1 MQLLSAQVTRYKS
14 IDDSGAVPIDA
25 KTTVLVG
32 QNEAGKT
39 AFLQALYQSN
49 PVFSEDQGFDV
60 TEEYPRKDLTRFEDL
75 HPNKKAIVSSLR
87 YQVDERD
94 VQVVNDALGIALL
107 KPFQL
112 GVKEEYQGPGKVE
125 IAQAV
130 NESVYVKHL
139 LKDIPL
145 PESIAQAAR
154 AATSIKALIALLDGK
169 DLTAEGDAFLKG
181 LHARFGSSGW
191 ENVLEWE
198 LWEKYLALRV
208 PRFFY
213 FDDYR
218 LLPGKA
224 NLNTLHSRVQS
235 ARANK
240 ALRLTGEEQ
249 AVLALLQMARVN
261 LDELLKQTGYES
273 ARAKLEGVSNRITDQ
288 IFKYWRQNKTL
299 EVVVDIRDDP
309 TDVAPFN
316 NGPNL
321 YIRIKNQR
329 HRVTVPFSQR
339 SKGFIWFF
347 SFLVWFDSVKQR
359 AIDAG
364 GAVAAPLI
372 LLLDEPGLS
381 LHALAQADLLRYID
395 DLATQHQVIYT
406 THSPFMV
413 HSDRLVQVRV
423 VEDRDEVGTK
433 VFDRVD
439 GSDSKTLFPLQAALG
454 YTVAQNLFIAKRN
467 LVVEGVADLAYL
479 QFFSAECEASG
490 REALRTDVVITP
502 VGGLDKIATFVALL
516 GANAL
521 ELVVVSD
528 YSGRSDARLD
538 SLIREKILREKQ
550 LVMYAAFRDGSHTK
564 SAKGSKATPGLRAS
578 DIEDLISPKV
588 YVELFNRT
596 FEKELGSKQIKE
608 ADLPPGDRIVERV
621 NQWLE
626 KEGVELRPSGGYNH
640 YAVAK
645 TLVSSPA
652 AEIDDPTLDRFAALF
667 KSVNARFSNAD

>member
-1 MQLLSAQVTRYKS
+1 MQLLSAQVTKYKS
-14 IDDSGAVPIDA
+14 IDDSGVAPIDA

-49 PVFSEDQGFDV
+49 PVFSDEKGFDV
-60 TEEYPRKDLTRFEDL
+60 TEEYPRKDLTRFEEL
-75 HPNKKAIVSSLR
+75 HPSKKAVVTSLR
-87 YQVDERD
+87 YQVDEAD
-94 VQVVNDALGIALL
+94 VRVVNDALGIALF
-107 KPFQL
+107 KPFQF
-112 GVKEEYQGPGKVE
+112 GVKEEYQGSGTVD
-125 IAQAV
+125 IADV
-130 NESVYVKHL
+130 VDESIYVKHL
-139 LKDIPL
+139 LKDVAL
-145 PESIAQAAR
+145 PESIADAAR
-154 AATSIKALIALLDGK
+154 SASSVKALIALLDGE
-169 DLTAEGDAFLKG
+169 DLTADGDTFLKE
-181 LHARFGSSGW
+181 LHARFGSSTW
-191 ENVLEWE
+191 ESVMEHE
-198 LWEKYLALRV
+198 LWHKYLAPRV

-224 NLNTLHSRVQS
+224 NLNALNARVQS
-235 ARANK
+235 AHTNK
-240 ALRLTGEEQ
+240 AVHLTGEEQ
-249 AVLALLQMARVN
+249 AVLALLQMAGVK
-261 LDELLKQTGYES
+261 LAELLKQTGYES

-288 IFKYWRQNKTL
+288 IFKYWRQNKSL
-299 EVVVDIRDDP
+299 EVVVDIRDDA

-316 NGPNL
+316 GGPNL

-364 GAVAAPLI
+364 GSVAAPLI
-372 LLLDEPGLS
+372 LLLDEPGLN

-395 DLATQHQVIYT
+395 DLAKHHQVIYT
-406 THSPFMV
+406 THSPFML
-413 HSDRLVQVRV
+413 HSDRLVQARV

-433 VFDRVD
+433 VSDRVD

-479 QFFSAECEASG
+479 QFFSAACEASD
-490 REALRTDVVITP
+490 REALRSDVVIMP

-528 YSGRSDARLD
+528 YSGKSDARLD
-538 SLIREKILREKQ
+538 SLVREKILRDKQ
-550 LVMYAAFRDGSHTK
+550 LLTYAGFRDGPPKKPS
-564 SAKGSKATPGLRAS
+564 KGSKAEIGLRAS
-578 DIEDLISPKV
+578 DIEDLISLKI
-588 YVELFNRT
+588 YVDLLNKT
-596 FEKELGSKQIKE
+596 FETELKGKQFGE
-608 ADLPPGDRIVERV
+608 SDLPPGDRIVERAER
-621 NQWLE
+621 WLA

-645 TLVSSPA
+645 KLVSSPV
-652 AEIDDPTLDRFAALF
+652 EIDDQTLDRFAALF
-667 KSVNARFSNAD
+667 KSVNARFSDAD